1 MANSGVRRMQLGA
14 KLIAGKLDGL
24 IVPFSPNVRYLTG
37 FTGSNGILLVFPDEA
52 ILFTDPRYRLQSAQE
67 VTCRIKISTGPI
79 LPQVVSAIKRRKVR
93 RVAFERNR
101 ISYEAYE
108 FLKYNLPLKTE
119 LMPVSGWVEE
129 QRMIKSEEEIA
140 LVRDSVNTNSA
151 AFEEVTRQVRPGIRE
166 SALAAELDY
175 RMRRYG
181 AEGPAFDTIVASGL
195 RTALPHAHPTR
206 GRLENDGLVLIDMGG
221 MQAGYASDMTRMLYL
236 GKPGRRV
243 QRAYEAVLEAQL
255 AAVAAVR
262 PGATAERV
270 DRAARD
276 VLRADGLDKL
286 FVHST
291 GHGLGLEIHEPPRLG
306 KKEKTRL
313 QKGMVVTIEPGI
325 YIEGF
330 GGIRIEDT
338 VVVTE
343 NGCEILTPT
352 SKELRVI

>member
-1 MANSGVRRMQLGA
+1 MPNSGARRLRLGA
-14 KLIAGKLDGL
+14 RLVAGKLDAL

-37 FTGSNGILLVFPDEA
+37 FTGSNGVLLVFADEA
-52 ILFTDPRYRLQSAQE
+52 ILFTDPRYRTQSAQE
-67 VTCRIKISTGPI
+67 VNCKIKISTGPI
-79 LPQVVSAIKRRKVR
+79 LPEVVSAIKRRKLR
-93 RVAFERNR
+93 RIAFEKNR
-101 ISYEAYE
+101 IGYEAYE
-108 FLKYNLPLKTE
+108 FLKCNLPPKTDLK
-119 LMPVSGWVEE
+119 PVAGWVEE

-140 LVRDSVNTNSA
+140 LVRASVNTNSA
-151 AFEEVTRQVRPGIRE
+151 AFEEATAQVRPGMRE

-175 RMRRYG
+175 RMRRHG

-195 RTALPHAHPTR
+195 RTALPHAHPTHR
-206 GRLENDGLVLIDMGG
+206 RMGNNGLVLIDMGG

-236 GKPGRRV
+236 GKPDAKVRRT
-243 QRAYEAVLEAQL
+243 YKAVLEAQL
-255 AAVAAVR
+255 AALAAVH

-276 VLRADGLDKL
+276 VLKGHGLDKA

-306 KKEKTRL
+306 RKEKTRL
-313 QKGMVVTIEPGI
+313 QKGMTVTIEPGI

-343 NGCEILTPT
+343 TGCQILTPT
-352 SKELRVI
+352 SKQLRVI